1 MLVLV
6 MEDSV
11 DLQHVSLIHWQPL
24 VILPMVM
31 ESDMNMEYSN
41 NPLMA
46 MGVRYIIYIKSRLLY
61 LSASKA
67 IPTREG

>member
-1 MLVLV
+1 MLDLE
-6 MEDSV
+6 MEDLV
-11 DLQHVSLIHWQPL
+11 DLQHVSLIHLQPL

-46 MGVRYIIYIKSRLLY
+46 MGVRYNKHFCKKQITLFICIKGH
-61 LSASKA
+61 
-67 IPTREG
+67 TNM